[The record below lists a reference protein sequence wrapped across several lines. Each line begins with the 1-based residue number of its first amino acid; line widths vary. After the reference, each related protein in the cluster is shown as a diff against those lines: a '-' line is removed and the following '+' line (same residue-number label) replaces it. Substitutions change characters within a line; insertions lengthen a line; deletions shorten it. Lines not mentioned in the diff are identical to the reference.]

1 MKSRIHYEDLEKKK
15 SIQGFNRGFLV
26 IKLEQMIDKESGLTK
41 KDRQKPEIL
50 ETVGIGNSKT
60 EKVKTVESDKSE
72 SNMVEKA
79 RQESNETELTAN
91 ARIDIP
97 EMEDAKKM
105 DMQEN
110 IVINEFEEDLA
121 KKVCSIKSHAKELIE
136 EIDSLK

>member
-1 MKSRIHYEDLEKKK
+1 MKARIHYEDLEKKK

-72 SNMVEKA
+72 FNMVEKA
-79 RQESNETELTAN
+79 RQESNEIELTAN
-91 ARIDIP
+91 ARIDVP
-97 EMEDAKKM
+97 KMEGAKKM
-105 DMQEN
+105 DMQED
-110 IVINEFEEDLA
+110 IVINEFEKDLA
-121 KKVCSIKSHAKELIE
+121 KKVCSIKSYAKELIE